1 MRGEARERGEHA
13 PLDAGREASRPGPGA
28 EEERPVPAEAAA
40 APPAETLEAWA
51 LRVLTAPTLEQKLA
65 PGPVPRA
72 LGAPPEDVGGPGL
85 DDARGPGPDDA
96 GGPWPDDA
104 GGPGPDD
111 ARRLLPSRPAPLVRV
126 ERAPRT
132 PRPGALVDPRARAR
146 LLHLFFHHELQAAEL
161 FAWALLA
168 FPEAAPRFRR
178 GLAAI
183 AGEEL
188 RHARAYAARVEA
200 LGLTLGEVGAR
211 DWFWERLAGCASPL
225 AFVSL
230 MGLGLEGGNLD
241 HGRLWARRLAQAG
254 DAESAALVR
263 AVARDEVRHVA
274 FAARWFRR
282 FTGGLCFERWRSEL
296 PAPLTPGLMR
306 GAELDREARAAAGLG
321 ADFLAALESWERA
334 GPSS

>member
-1 MRGEARERGEHA
+1 
-13 PLDAGREASRPGPGA
+13 
-28 EEERPVPAEAAA
+28 
-40 APPAETLEAWA
+40 
-51 LRVLTAPTLEQKLA
+51 VLTAPTLEQKLA

-72 LGAPPEDVGGPGL
+72 LGAPPEDAGGPG
-85 DDARGPGPDDA
+85 
-96 GGPWPDDA
+96 PDDA

-111 ARRLLPSRPAPLVRV
+111 ARRLRPSRPAPLVRV

>member
-1 MRGEARERGEHA
+1 VDGGARVT
-13 PLDAGREASRPGPGA
+13 D
-28 EEERPVPAEAAA
+28 
-40 APPAETLEAWA
+40 TLEAWA
-51 LRVLTAPTLEQKLA
+51 LRVLTGATLAEKLA
-65 PGPVPRA
+65 PGP
-72 LGAPPEDVGGPGL
+72 PP
-85 DDARGPGPDDA
+85 
-96 GGPWPDDA
+96 
-104 GGPGPDD
+104 
-111 ARRLLPSRPAPLVRV
+111 RRLEPDAPSRRELRPSRPAPLESV

-132 PRPGALVDPRARAR
+132 PKPGALVRPDARAR

-168 FPEAAPRFRR
+168 FPSAEPRLRR

-183 AGEEL
+183 ASEEL

-200 LGLTLGEVGAR
+200 LGLALGEVGAR
-211 DWFWERLAGCASPL
+211 DWFWERLSACETPL
-225 AFVSL
+225 AFLAL

-241 HGRLWARRLAQAG
+241 HGALWARRLEAAG
-254 DAESAALVR
+254 DPESAELVR
-263 AVARDEVRHVA
+263 SVARDEVRHVA

-282 FTGGLCFERWRSEL
+282 LTGGLDFERWRALL

-306 GAELDREARAAAGLG
+306 GAELDLVARRAAGLD